1 MQREQEMF
9 SWLLTVWGEQI
20 PVLQPVSGDASFR
33 RYFRAQLAD
42 GRHYIVMDAPPQ
54 QEDCQPFVKVA
65 KLLRDGGV
73 NVPQIVQAN
82 LAQGWLVLS
91 DFGDETFLAALDT
104 HPAHDLYLQAIQTL
118 LGIQRVMPGDVV
130 PPYDRERLL
139 RELQLFE
146 NWYLVRHLGVTLTD
160 AERAALDVLFAR
172 LLDNIAA
179 QPTVLVHRDYH
190 SRNLMVTEQGLGV
203 LDFQDAVAGA
213 ITYDL
218 VSLLRD
224 AYVDW
229 DEAQV
234 IDWAI
239 RYWDEARRSGL
250 PVQADFGEFYRDFEW
265 MGLQR
270 HLKVLGIFARL
281 NVRDG
286 KPVYL
291 NDIPRVLAYVRATAA
306 RYREFSPLLAVLD
319 RVGSEGSTARY
330 GHTF

>member
-1 MQREQEMF
+1 MF

-91 DFGDETFLAALDT
+91 DFGDETFLAALNT

-118 LGIQRVMPGDVV
+118 LVIQKIIPHDVV
-130 PPYDRERLL
+130 PVYDRERLL

-146 NWYLVRHLGVTLTD
+146 TWYLEQHLGATLTT
-160 AERAALDVLFAR
+160 AERAALDVLFAH

-224 AYVDW
+224 AYVAW

-239 RYWDEARRSGL
+239 RYWDEARRAGL
-250 PVQADFGEFYRDFEW
+250 PVHADFGGFYRDFEW

-270 HLKVLGIFARL
+270 HLKVLGVFARL

-286 KPVYL
+286 KSAYL
-291 NDIPRVLAYVRATAA
+291 NDIPRVLHYVRATAG
-306 RYREFSPLLAVLD
+306 RYREFSPLLALLD
-319 RVGSEGSTARY
+319 RIGDDDGLQQGY
-330 GHTF
+330 TF

>member
-9 SWLLTVWGEQI
+9 SWLLTVWGEQT

-73 NVPQIVQAN
+73 NVPQIVHAN
-82 LAQGWLVLS
+82 LAQGWLVLT
-91 DFGDETFLAALDT
+91 DFGDETLLVALNT
-104 HPAHDLYLQAIQTL
+104 HPAHDLYFQAIQTL
-118 LGIQRVMPGDVV
+118 LGIQKIIPHGVV
-130 PPYDRERLL
+130 PEYDRERLL

-146 NWYLVRHLGVTLTD
+146 TWYLKQHLGASLTT
-160 AERAALDVLFAR
+160 AERAALDVLFAH

-179 QPTVLVHRDYH
+179 QPIVLVHRDYH

-239 RYWDEARRSGL
+239 RYWDEARRAGL
-250 PVQADFGEFYRDFEW
+250 PVHADFGEFYRDFEW

-286 KPVYL
+286 KSAYL
-291 NDIPRVLAYVRATAA
+291 NDIPRVLHYVRATAA
-306 RYREFSPLLAVLD
+306 RYRAFSPLLALLD
-319 RVGSEGSTARY
+319 RIGGDGVQQGY
-330 GHTF
+330 TF

>member
-1 MQREQEMF
+1 M
-9 SWLLTVWGEQI
+9 
-20 PVLQPVSGDASFR
+20 PVLLPVSGDASFR
-33 RYFRAQLAD
+33 RYFRAQLPD

-54 QEDCQPFVKVA
+54 QEDCHPFVQVA
-65 KLLRDGGV
+65 QLLRAGGV
-73 NVPQIVQAN
+73 NVPHIVHAN
-82 LAQGWLVLS
+82 LPQGWLVLS
-91 DFGDETFLAALDT
+91 DFGDTTLLAALQNQS
-104 HPAHDLYLQAIQTL
+104 AHESANGLYLAAIQTL
-118 LGIQRVMPGDVV
+118 VGIQRVVPGDAV

-146 NWYLVRHLGVTLTD
+146 DWYLVRHLGVTVSA

-179 QPTVLVHRDYH
+179 QPVVLVHRDYH
-190 SRNLMVTEQGLGV
+190 SRNLMVTERGLGV

-224 AYVDW
+224 AYVAW

-234 IDWAI
+234 IDWAV
-239 RYWDEARRSGL
+239 RYWEQARRAGL
-250 PVQADFGEFYRDFEW
+250 PVQTDFGAFYRDFEW

-286 KPVYL
+286 KPAYL
-291 NDIPRVLAYVRATAA
+291 NDIPRVLAYVRAAA
-306 RYREFSPLLAVLD
+306 VRYRECFPLLALLD
-319 RVGSEGSTARY
+319 RVSETPVLQQY
-330 GHTF
+330 TF